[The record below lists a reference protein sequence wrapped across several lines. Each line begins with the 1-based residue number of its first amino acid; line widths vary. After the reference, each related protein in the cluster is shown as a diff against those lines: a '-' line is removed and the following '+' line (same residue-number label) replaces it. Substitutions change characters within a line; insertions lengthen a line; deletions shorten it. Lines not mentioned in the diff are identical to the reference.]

1 MIEASRK
8 SAAMTAATCLKP
20 SRRGTAGGMRRTE
33 SRAGTLWTARGA
45 GAARG
50 AGGARPVVY
59 EPVHATHEH
68 RFRPQTP
75 GSLTLRQFVES
86 LRRWTP
92 QMRQIAQIALTR
104 TEAERT
110 RYLQQF
116 HAGHHDRS
124 GGPLDSFVRWA
135 YSDPRIDAVPALLA
149 DLDRPESDFVG
160 ALEHEADVLVAM
172 RGEGKTPA
180 QRVRD
185 FLALLG
191 IEGSEQVRAGLA
203 GLMQPGTPE
212 PVVVATLRLMRRRWL
227 ERYGDD
233 PFFAED

>member
-1 MIEASRK
+1 
-8 SAAMTAATCLKP
+8 
-20 SRRGTAGGMRRTE
+20 
-33 SRAGTLWTARGA
+33 
-45 GAARG
+45 
-50 AGGARPVVY
+50 
-59 EPVHATHEH
+59 VHATHEH

-92 QMRQIAQIALTR
+92 EMRQIAQIALTR

-124 GGPLDSFVRWA
+124 GGTLDSFVRWA
-135 YSDPRIDAVPALLA
+135 YSDPRLDAVPGIMA
-149 DLDRPESDFVG
+149 DLDRPPSDYEG
-160 ALEHEADVLVAM
+160 ALEHEADVLVTM
-172 RGEGKTPA
+172 RGEGKTAA

-185 FLALLG
+185 YLALLG
-191 IEGSEQVRAGLA
+191 AEGSEQIRSGLA
-203 GLMQPGTPE
+203 GLMPPGTSE